1 MKTKNKL
8 LLLSIVTL
16 LTISSTSADYR
27 IYDNMSDF
35 EKDKWAVCEAAT
47 DGCNNYFMNNW
58 KVMWGTLMACPAEQK
73 IEWTCTKFKDDVMT
87 TKIITTTNVI
97 ENTIANKSSLS
108 ENDQNFYNTIQKRLD
123 SKYQNAINKI
133 VINFEN
139 KLSKYSQSKQDR
151 IKILMVEKI
160 ESKISHLL
168 LQYPQDIAL
177 PKSVNNKYLSYT
189 LLKFELMK

>member
-35 EKDKWAVCEAAT
+35 EKDKWALCEAAT

-87 TKIITTTNVI
+87 TKMITTTNVI